1 MQGDVD
7 NFLWE
12 KKLLC
17 QLLDSF
23 VFAITLISKEEKIF
37 SHLQN
42 YLKKDINFLSIAIQK
57 TVDIQLT
64 KHFDVGLYKK
74 DTALIR

>member
-1 MQGDVD
+1 MQGDFV
-7 NFLWE
+7 WE

-17 QLLDSF
+17 QQLDSF
-23 VFAITLISKEEKIF
+23 MFAITLISKEEKIF

-42 YLKKDINFLSIAIQK
+42 CLKKDINFLSIAIWK
-57 TVDIQLT
+57 TVDIQLA
-64 KHFDVGLYKK
+64 KHCDVGLFKK